1 MNKDN
6 LSTAFELISDEIEAV
21 ADEIAKLGS
30 KAFKHKRYDEA
41 QGLAET
47 GENLKLF
54 KDKVDKLLD
63 EWENGFDKVTR
74 TRTKI
79 TKIPVAPRKTGT
91 KSKKTRLRVKF
102 KDGVELKE
110 HLAADT
116 FIAALQKIGFERI
129 EPLGISVR
137 GIPLIGLGRR
147 SQYQQRRVD
156 GKYVITHSSTGEKA
170 KTLKDI
176 SKKLSL
182 GINVSVIQ

>member
-21 ADEIAKLGS
+21 ADEIAELGS
-30 KAFKHKRYDEA
+30 KAFKDKRYAEA

-47 GENLKLF
+47 GENLKSF
-54 KDKVDKLLD
+54 REKVDKLLD
-63 EWENGFDKVTR
+63 EWENGFDQVTR
-74 TRTKI
+74 TKTKI

-102 KDGVELKE
+102 KDGVELE
-110 HLAADT
+110 ENLAADT
-116 FIAALQKIGFERI
+116 FIAALQKIGFEKV

-137 GIPLIGLGRR
+137 GIPLIGPGRS

-170 KTLKDI
+170 ETLKDI

-182 GINVSVIQ
+182 GISVSIIQ